1 MKIRRDRSRLIVFTL
16 ALILVLRTVS
26 IVYAQPTPLPQQK
39 DDGIDGVVVDNTITL
54 TGHHFFSQFVATWQD
69 LEQPSRQNLTIRE
82 RPSARWGSLIWV
94 EYNHRVLY
102 RTFVQPGRPSNR
114 AVAEGAATHV
124 ARVLQEVEAQQWL
137 FNDPDLAKDEL

>member
-1 MKIRRDRSRLIVFTL
+1 MKIRRNRSRLIVYLL
-16 ALILVLRTVS
+16 ALTFVLRAVS

-54 TGHHFFSQFVATWQD
+54 TGHNFFAQFVTTWQD

-102 RTFVQPGRPSNR
+102 RIFLQPGRPSNR

-124 ARVLQEVEAQQWL
+124 ARALQEMETQQWL
-137 FNDPDLAKDEL
+137 FTDPDLAKDEM